1 VAQLFR
7 VAFLPFPTRLV
18 AESLRNTRDERV
30 FLTLYGVTLL
40 VIRLMLALIDR
51 YATRQDLYTRA
62 SRTDDDLRTDRRKLL
77 PVTSGYIV
85 AIGVGLAAP
94 TVGVIIYL
102 ALAVFLIVPFRGLWR
117 LFVQTD

>member
-94 TVGVIIYL
+94 TVGVIIYF